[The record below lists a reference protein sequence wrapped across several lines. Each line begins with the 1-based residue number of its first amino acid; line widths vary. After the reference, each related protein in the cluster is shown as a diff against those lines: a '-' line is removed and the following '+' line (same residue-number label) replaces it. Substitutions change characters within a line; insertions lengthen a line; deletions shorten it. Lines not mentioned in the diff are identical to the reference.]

1 MSFNISA
8 EQSYAYAEMLE
19 ILSFISKK
27 FVNKIPTK
35 MMNIFETYASKT
47 YENHLNKYEPLE
59 SQNISKKTAALIG
72 VVALKYWCETDEEL
86 TCLKE
91 IISENDKLAKKQKEE
106 LYSPDKIFS
115 SSKEEFPSEDIIS
128 STEDS
133 SITNESIET
142 ESIESQTVE
151 LVDYSKI
158 PWYKK
163 IFLPFKKI
171 KHKKNNNK
179 TKNPT

>member
-35 MMNIFETYASKT
+35 IMNIFETYASKT

-59 SQNISKKTAALIG
+59 NQNISKKTAALIG
-72 VVALKYWCETDEEL
+72 VVALKYWCETQDEVAGL
-86 TCLKE
+86 RKTLA
-91 IISENDKLAKKQKEE
+91 ENDRILEE
-106 LYSPDKIFS
+106 KRKASLNNLFDNN
-115 SSKEEFPSEDIIS
+115 IS
-128 STEDS
+128 SNNVENNTTLEKP
-133 SITNESIET
+133 EET
-142 ESIESQTVE
+142 TQEQTA
-151 LVDYSKI
+151 LVDCSKL

-163 IFLPFKKI
+163 IFTMFKR
-171 KHKKNNNK
+171 KKQSVINK
-179 TKNPT
+179 

>member
-19 ILSFISKK
+19 ILSFISEN
-27 FVNKIPTK
+27 FVNKIPKK
-35 MMNIFETYASKT
+35 MINIFETYASKT

-59 SQNISKKTAALIG
+59 NQNISKKTAALIG
-72 VVALKYWCETDEEL
+72 VVALKYWCETEEEL
-86 TCLKE
+86 EYLKE
-91 IISENDKLAKKQKEE
+91 IISENDKIAEEQKEK
-106 LYSPDKIFS
+106 LYSPDNIFS
-115 SSKEEFPSEDIIS
+115 SCKKNTSTDQIIT
-128 STEDS
+128 TEDS
-133 SITNESIET
+133 STTNESIET
-142 ESIESQTVE
+142 EKIQTQTLE

-171 KHKKNNNK
+171 KHNKTNNK

>member
-35 MMNIFETYASKT
+35 IMNIFETYASKT

-59 SQNISKKTAALIG
+59 NQNISKKTAALIG
-72 VVALKYWCETDEEL
+72 VVALKYWCNNEEEL
-86 TCLKE
+86 ECLKE
-91 IISENDKLAKKQKEE
+91 IILENDKIVENQKVE
-106 LYSPDKIFS
+106 LYSSDKFFS
-115 SSKEEFPSEDIIS
+115 SPKEMLPSEEIIVTTENGTIESKEAHSK
-128 STEDS
+128 
-133 SITNESIET
+133 
-142 ESIESQTVE
+142 TVE

-163 IFLPFKKI
+163 IFLPFKKL
-171 KHKKNNNK
+171 KHDKKNNK